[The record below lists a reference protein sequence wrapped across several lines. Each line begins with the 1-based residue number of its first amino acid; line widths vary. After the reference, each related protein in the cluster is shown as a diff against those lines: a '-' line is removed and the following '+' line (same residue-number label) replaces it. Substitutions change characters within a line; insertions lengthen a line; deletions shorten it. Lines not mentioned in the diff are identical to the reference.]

1 MTPRSTDRSTN
12 SVTAGLR
19 ERRVE
24 AIRVALTDTALKL
37 FDASS
42 FDAVSVADIASA
54 AGMSERTFFR
64 YFQSKDDVVLQY
76 ERALDARLV
85 DALARRPPGE
95 PPRDA
100 LMNAY
105 IETAETPPRYREKVR
120 RRGQLMSAAPG
131 LQIRAWGERQSRVDA
146 ISAVL
151 QERQS
156 INQGSDD
163 EWALRIL
170 AVAMSAVATEA
181 WTTWVDNGGSTN
193 PADTLRRA
201 FAIAN
206 SRWAES
212 ADRGAEHS

>member
-1 MTPRSTDRSTN
+1 MTERSTGTPTS

-19 ERRVE
+19 ERRTE
-24 AIRVALTDTALKL
+24 AVRDALTDTALKL

-42 FDAVSVADIASA
+42 FDTVSVGDIAAA

-85 DALARRPPGE
+85 DALANRPAAE
-95 PPRDA
+95 PPRVA

-105 IETAETPPRYREKVR
+105 IETADTPLRHRDKVR
-120 RRGQLMSAAPG
+120 RRGRLLSASPG
-131 LQIRAWGERQSRVDA
+131 LRSRAWGERQSRVDA
-146 ISAVL
+146 ICSVL
-151 QERQS
+151 HQRSGDEM
-156 INQGSDD
+156 GSDE

-181 WTTWVDNGGSTN
+181 WTTWVEGSGAGN
-193 PADTLRRA
+193 PADTLRHA
-201 FAIAN
+201 FAIAGA
-206 SRWAES
+206 RWGGPTEDDS
-212 ADRGAEHS
+212 